1 MKPWRVVKAVEK
13 VVKGKGRLKIYLE
26 RRGDG
31 YRVQLWRQGTIFY
44 ERPCV
49 YLRDAEDVLRDLEGR
64 ADYWFVPQ
72 RFSRKSRIFLDFW
85 C

>member
-31 YRVQLWRQGTIFY
+31 YRVQLWRQGTISLA
-44 ERPCV
+44 RM
-49 YLRDAEDVLRDLEGR
+49 
-64 ADYWFVPQ
+64 
-72 RFSRKSRIFLDFW
+72 KSPPTSISS
-85 C
+85 CAAK